1 MKQLLLF
8 IIYKMYIEYL
18 VPWIVAHDYKVNMN
32 YIMMAQ
38 MKFVS
43 VGDVF

>member
-1 MKQLLLF
+1 
-8 IIYKMYIEYL
+8 MYIEYL
-18 VPWIVAHDYKVNMN
+18 VSWIVAHDYKVNMN
-32 YIMMAQ
+32 KIMMAE